1 MKRDECRVTS
11 DERQTAFSGRFLS
24 SRHASRVT
32 HHASAF
38 TLIELLVVI
47 AIIAVLAALIFP
59 AAAAMKRHATLTKV
73 QTEMKQVATAI
84 DLYKEKLSFYPP
96 DNPSPVADSRYF
108 GVKNQ
113 LYYELLGTELKG
125 NRPAYQTL
133 DGTEQ
138 ILAADVTKGFG
149 ANVAGFV
156 NSTKGAGGDDA
167 GAAARNFLKA
177 LKPGQQGLVT
187 NSGVRLK
194 VLACSVPWP
203 ANATFQPTTTL
214 ELNPWRYVSSNPTN
228 NPGSYD
234 LWVDV
239 LIAGKTYRIG
249 NWSQQPQVVPTP

>member
-11 DERQTAFSGRFLS
+11 DDKQSASSGRFLS
-24 SRHASRVT
+24 SSHASRVT
-32 HHASAF
+32 HPASAF

-84 DLYKEKLSFYPP
+84 DFYKEKLSFYPP
-96 DNPSPVADSRYF
+96 DNPSPVADARYY

-156 NSTKGAGGDDA
+156 NVTKGAGGDDA